1 MKCTSPLV
9 LYSARIWDKM
19 ERVKKELFLTY
30 FSIDPI
36 LDVSAGSVEIHFHL
50 ALLSEVKK
58 KAVFCIRPVSFHDS
72 HQHTINIRVYLQSEL
87 TSW

>member
-1 MKCTSPLV
+1 
-9 LYSARIWDKM
+9 M

-72 HQHTINIRVYLQSEL
+72 HQHTGVFTVGAHKLVGLYRVFF
-87 TSW
+87 